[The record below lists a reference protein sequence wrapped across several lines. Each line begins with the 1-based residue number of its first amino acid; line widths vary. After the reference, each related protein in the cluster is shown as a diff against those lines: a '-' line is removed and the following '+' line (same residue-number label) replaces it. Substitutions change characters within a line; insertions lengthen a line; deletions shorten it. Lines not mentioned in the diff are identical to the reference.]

1 MFVKLCPWR
10 FHWHFTPFFIIQ
22 RNDSQTWKQLKSAIC
37 GRLYQLHQLFTT
49 RCCYSIDVLIS
60 RWMDVKLRGGGGQA
74 SVISVSGNKESKQ
87 NRDRT
92 ITRTAARPGE
102 DGLLLVFAVGPCSS
116 GPGPCLSSS
125 SLRLPGGQVCV
136 GSVSSLAETLRTGR
150 VDWERSHCLR
160 TLDGG
165 LPKLID
171 AKSEQSQVCLTRSWS
186 YVW

>member
-1 MFVKLCPWR
+1 MSLKVSLT
-10 FHWHFTPFFIIQ
+10 FHTILYYPAKWLPDMETAEVSHLWETLSTP
-22 RNDSQTWKQLKSAIC
+22 SAF
-37 GRLYQLHQLFTT
+37 HN
-49 RCCYSIDVLIS
+49 SVLLQH
-60 RWMDVKLRGGGGQA
+60 WCVNLTMDGCEVAGGGGQA

-92 ITRTAARPGE
+92 ITRTAARLGE

-150 VDWERSHCLR
+150 VDWERSRCLR